1 MGGEPC
7 SQEAGS
13 GPSVTTPAP
22 PAILSGLEGVM
33 RVGAPCVTRQWD
45 VGTSQLC
52 RCLGS
57 ITSYQWVPQTA
68 VCIGL
73 TVGTWIK
80 GGLQA
85 ILVGGRVWESTLFF
99 IFFPRCNSAS
109 SSFRRWPYMN
119 IFTGKKNQFQHSVTE
134 SMLWMHG
141 VSFGADEQ
149 RVRDAGAGTEDGTL
163 T

>member
-57 ITSYQWVPQTA
+57 ITSYQWAPQTA

-99 IFFPRCNSAS
+99 IFFPSCNSAS

-119 IFTGKKNQFQHSVTE
+119 IFTGKKITVSALRDREHALDARSL
-134 SMLWMHG
+134 LW
-141 VSFGADEQ
+141 S
-149 RVRDAGAGTEDGTL
+149 
-163 T
+163 